1 MLFPSQAD
9 QETDSDSEKEE
20 GSTITIRKLKSN
32 KKMLISKNQRLC
44 GVLDKID
51 TVIVEGT
58 KMTHTQVTKKHL
70 RYIDVSPWYYKWM
83 NGRMVGFGISGWR

>member
-1 MLFPSQAD
+1 MSGVVNILGKYLTTFSSQA
-9 QETDSDSEKEE
+9 ESDSDSEKEE
-20 GSTITIRKLKSN
+20 DSKITIRKLKSN

-58 KMTHTQVTKKHL
+58 KMTHTQVKNYLKL
-70 RYIDVSPWYYKWM
+70 M
-83 NGRMVGFGISGWR
+83 

>member
-1 MLFPSQAD
+1 MSQAE

-20 GSTITIRKLKSN
+20 SSTTITIRKLKSN

-58 KMTHTQVTKKHL
+58 KMTHTQVTQKSHL
-70 RYIDVSPWYYKWM
+70 RSRLHRAI
-83 NGRMVGFGISGWR
+83 NGLDLSQDSSFKGDFMIPD